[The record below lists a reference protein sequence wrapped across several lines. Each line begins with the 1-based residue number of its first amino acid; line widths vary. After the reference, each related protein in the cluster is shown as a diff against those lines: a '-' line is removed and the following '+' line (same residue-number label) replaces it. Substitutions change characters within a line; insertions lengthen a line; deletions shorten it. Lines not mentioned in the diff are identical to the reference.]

1 MISNIDHINIVVRD
15 MAAMVAFYTEVL
27 GFRATKNAHLQG
39 DWVEQVVGLNG
50 VQAEVVFLECEGGG
64 PRIELIQY
72 VAPAGVAAAGLAIP
86 NTPGLRHIALR
97 VADIVA
103 AHARV
108 QAAGVKVFG
117 APVLVPNGVVRHDA
131 GEKRLFYFL
140 DPEGTL
146 LELTQY
152 T

>member
-15 MAAMVAFYTEVL
+15 MGRMVAFYTEIL
-27 GFRATKNAHLQG
+27 GFRATKTAHLEG
-39 DWVEQVVGLNG
+39 DWVEHVVGLRG
-50 VQAEVVFLECEGGG
+50 VRAEVVFLELPSG

-72 VAPAGVAAAGLAIP
+72 LAPQGTDAPGLSQP

-97 VADIVA
+97 VPDIDA
-103 AHARV
+103 AHTRLS
-108 QAAGVKVFG
+108 QAGVVPFG
-117 APVLVPNGVVRHDA
+117 PPQLVPNGVVRHDA
-131 GEKRLFYFL
+131 GDKRLFYFL